1 MSSVKDGYGDADEVS
16 VAAMTTTPGFLGSL
30 SSRDEKM
37 DVYHGRISRNRGSR
51 EKERERRRIDKEKS
65 QKIHFMN
72 HP

>member
-1 MSSVKDGYGDADEVS
+1 MNDGYGDADEVS
-16 VAAMTTTPGFLGSL
+16 FAARATTPDFLRSL

-37 DVYHGRISRNRGSR
+37 GAYHGRISRNEGSR
-51 EKERERRRIDKEKS
+51 ETERERRRINKEKS

>member
-1 MSSVKDGYGDADEVS
+1 MNDGYGDADEGS
-16 VAAMTTTPGFLGSL
+16 FAAMTTTPDFLGSL

-37 DVYHGRISRNRGSR
+37 DAYHGRISRNRGSR
-51 EKERERRRIDKEKS
+51 ETECERRRINKEKS

>member
-1 MSSVKDGYGDADEVS
+1 MNNGYEDVDEVS
-16 VAAMTTTPGFLGSL
+16 FAAMATTPDFLGSL

-37 DVYHGRISRNRGSR
+37 DAYHGQISRNKGSR
-51 EKERERRRIDKEKS
+51 ETESERRRINKEKS

>member
-1 MSSVKDGYGDADEVS
+1 MNDGYRDADEVS
-16 VAAMTTTPGFLGSL
+16 FAAMVTTQDFLGSL

-37 DVYHGRISRNRGSR
+37 DPYHDGRQETR
-51 EKERERRRIDKEKS
+51 EVEKKERKRRQINKGKS

>member
-1 MSSVKDGYGDADEVS
+1 MNDGYGDADEAS
-16 VAAMTTTPGFLGSL
+16 FAAMTTTPDSLGSL

-37 DVYHGRISRNRGSR
+37 DAYHGRTSRNRGSR
-51 EKERERRRIDKEKS
+51 ETVRERRRVSKGKP

>member
-1 MSSVKDGYGDADEVS
+1 MNDGYRDADEVS
-16 VAAMTTTPGFLGSL
+16 FAAMTTTLGFLGSL

-37 DVYHGRISRNRGSR
+37 DAYHGWISRNRGSR
-51 EKERERRRIDKEKS
+51 ETEYERRRINKEKS

>member
-1 MSSVKDGYGDADEVS
+1 
-16 VAAMTTTPGFLGSL
+16 MTTTPDFLGSL

-37 DVYHGRISRNRGSR
+37 DAYHGRISRNRGSR
-51 EKERERRRIDKEKS
+51 ETECERRRINKEKS